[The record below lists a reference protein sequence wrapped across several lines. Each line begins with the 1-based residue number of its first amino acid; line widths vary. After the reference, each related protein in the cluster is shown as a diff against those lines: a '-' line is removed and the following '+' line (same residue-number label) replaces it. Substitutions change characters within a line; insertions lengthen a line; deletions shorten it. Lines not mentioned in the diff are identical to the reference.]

1 MLPGQLW
8 LLRGRPNSAA
18 AAALRHVP
26 GAYLRRPRSRCASGG
41 VLSDRGSALELS
53 QKLQRMRNKPG
64 AKGADCTAL
73 CDVLARKVK
82 SEIATFSAMD
92 VALLAQALAE
102 LRQKHT
108 VLLDTLATHVLR
120 GMAVYDAP
128 KLSLIAN
135 SFARMGYLQRPMM
148 DAIAN
153 HLSQRSNELSALD
166 ITVLVYAYGELLYHP
181 QSNLLEVCAERL
193 KECYLEVGASNISN
207 ILNSY
212 SRLSE
217 CNPAVF
223 HCLSRAVAH
232 TRPETFEAKDI
243 SLIMNSYAKCMVRK
257 SQTMHLLGDYLV
269 DRVHELSPRN
279 LCNVVHAF
287 SWLTCYNVPLFHNLV
302 QRVSCEDLS
311 GYKLYELGV
320 LCHNLAK
327 LKSGGPT
334 VYGAMF
340 GELARRP
347 ADAWEPKAVAQVLDA
362 LRRRAGVVRHD
373 ALLELLFYRF
383 FNKLETFPVHPL
395 TQAAWCL
402 VELDAL
408 DLAEQL
414 PPHPEPPTPED
425 AGNTSQGFPSGREAM
440 RRVFERMQELD
451 AKEPLTPTQRGHVQQ
466 LIRAYRYRYEL
477 DFGLLPPKALGAPE
491 RSLFGERGEVVLQSP
506 VRCIHFLGAGTWRK
520 DLIMEMLIIGS
531 GTFRTTADLDFFKA
545 IPFTKCVPALYD
557 DGSIGDEEAKKLKA
571 FTDVG
576 DDESMT
582 RARWTSAKFV
592 RHQLRIVLD
601 NAFNPDAEPEDNK
614 TEEALV
620 VAHDDFFLMIRPALG
635 TMSRTDAM
643 AILKRSAVVVVGNK
657 HVTYRLPSEQ
667 AIPADRIRW
676 NKSDIILDSS
686 KPTLQNYKQ
695 GGPPPLDYD
704 QHTAW
709 ESAWLQ
715 EAMRVGDVQR
725 QAERQQADRETREA
739 QMHSIPFVKMEA
751 DE

>member
-1 MLPGQLW
+1 
-8 LLRGRPNSAA
+8 
-18 AAALRHVP
+18 
-26 GAYLRRPRSRCASGG
+26 
-41 VLSDRGSALELS
+41 
-53 QKLQRMRNKPG
+53 MRNKPG

-362 LRRRAGVVRHD
+362 LRRR
-373 ALLELLFYRF
+373 
-383 FNKLETFPVHPL
+383 
-395 TQAAWCL
+395 
-402 VELDAL
+402 
-408 DLAEQL
+408 
-414 PPHPEPPTPED
+414 
-425 AGNTSQGFPSGREAM
+425 
-440 RRVFERMQELD
+440 
-451 AKEPLTPTQRGHVQQ
+451 
-466 LIRAYRYRYEL
+466 RASCVTM
-477 DFGLLPPKALGAPE
+477 PCW
-491 RSLFGERGEVVLQSP
+491 SCSS
-506 VRCIHFLGAGTWRK
+506 
-520 DLIMEMLIIGS
+520 IGS
-531 GTFRTTADLDFFKA
+531 STNLR
-545 IPFTKCVPALYD
+545 PFPCTP
-557 DGSIGDEEAKKLKA
+557 
-571 FTDVG
+571 
-576 DDESMT
+576 
-582 RARWTSAKFV
+582 
-592 RHQLRIVLD
+592 
-601 NAFNPDAEPEDNK
+601 
-614 TEEALV
+614 
-620 VAHDDFFLMIRPALG
+620 
-635 TMSRTDAM
+635 
-643 AILKRSAVVVVGNK
+643 
-657 HVTYRLPSEQ
+657 
-667 AIPADRIRW
+667 
-676 NKSDIILDSS
+676 
-686 KPTLQNYKQ
+686 
-695 GGPPPLDYD
+695 
-704 QHTAW
+704 
-709 ESAWLQ
+709 
-715 EAMRVGDVQR
+715 
-725 QAERQQADRETREA
+725 
-739 QMHSIPFVKMEA
+739 
-751 DE
+751 